1 MTGLPDFTPVF
12 LLTGFLGSG
21 KTTLLSRLLADPA
34 LGDTAVLINE
44 FGAVALNHHLV
55 GRIDE
60 ATVLLGSG
68 CICCTVRGELAAAIK
83 DLLERR
89 SRGLVPPFRRLVIET
104 TGLAD
109 PLPALTTLT
118 ADPVLRH
125 HVRLGAVVVTADAV
139 NVARQLAT
147 QPESVKQVAVADRLV
162 LTKADLCDDDAV
174 RGALAALRAMNPDA
188 PLLVAG
194 PEALPAAEILG
205 ERPAPGGMGASSLGL
220 RCDPV
225 PEAEPARHGAGLE
238 SFSLVIDEAIDW
250 TAFALWLSALVHRH
264 GDSVLRVKGL
274 LNVAGS
280 DAPVAIHGVQ
290 QLVHIPVHLPAWPDS
305 DRRSRL
311 VFITRGLEAATIR
324 RSMTAFRVLARAAGA
339 EAAA

>member
-1 MTGLPDFTPVF
+1 MTGVPDFTPVF

-44 FGAVALNHHLV
+44 FGEVALDHHLV
-55 GRIDE
+55 ERIDD
-60 ATVLLGSG
+60 TMVLLRSG
-68 CICCTVRGELAAAIK
+68 CVCCTVRGELADAIRY
-83 DLLERR
+83 LHSRR
-89 SRGLVPPFRRLVIET
+89 TRGLVPPFRRIVIET

-109 PLPALTTLT
+109 PLPAMTTLT

-139 NVARQLAT
+139 NVARQLRT

-162 LTKADLCDDDAV
+162 LTKTDLCDGAGVAAAV
-174 RGALAALRAMNPDA
+174 AALRAVNPDA

-194 PEALPAAEILG
+194 VDALAAGEILG
-205 ERPAPGGMGASSLGL
+205 ERPAPGGAGASSLGL
-220 RCDPV
+220 RCDPAV
-225 PEAEPARHGAGLE
+225 AEPSSPHGASLA
-238 SFSLVIDEAIDW
+238 SFSLVIDETIDW
-250 TAFALWLSALVHRH
+250 TGFGLWLSALLHRH
-264 GDSVLRVKGL
+264 GDRVLRVKGL
-274 LNVAGS
+274 LNVAGT

-290 QLVHIPVHLPAWPDS
+290 QLVHVPVHLAAWPDD
-305 DRRSRL
+305 DRRSRI
-311 VFITRGLEAATIR
+311 VFITRGLESAAIS
-324 RSMTAFRVLARAAGA
+324 RSLRAFGVLARPSGA